1 MTKKALALL
10 MSVVMLVVGLSAC
23 ASRKQP
29 APEIVTQKV
38 TKVVADTNSFK
49 LSYSQ
54 SDSLN
59 PFEADTLNNQ
69 VIEDL
74 VFEPLFRLDENF
86 DVVPEIASSYSYVD
100 ATTLKVTIVS
110 GLKFSNGD
118 TLEASDVVSSF
129 EKAKSSPHWKNS
141 LEAIS
146 SASVNTS
153 SSVIFNLKYPD
164 PYAHRLLTFYIA
176 KTKDNKK
183 YPIGS
188 GRYIFDDG
196 NTGVKLVL
204 NKNYKEEFNPRFTSI
219 SLVNVPATD
228 SINNALNIGNI
239 SFAFRDLSNEDVA
252 RLKIN
257 KKAVNLNNMVF
268 IGLNSNYG
276 VTYNKYIR
284 QAISLAVDRTTI
296 AKSSYQGFAKQ
307 ATSIYN
313 PSTKLGMQTKIFSAT
328 ADSAAAKQAII
339 KSGYSE
345 DKLNVSLLVK
355 ESNANMVA
363 TAMVVAQ
370 SLEAVGFKVDLK
382 IYNDAQY
389 KDCLKY
395 NSYNIY
401 IGETKLPDDMRLNS
415 FLRKKGA
422 TSYGIDTNSKTAK
435 VYASYLKGESAIG
448 DFTLKFSEEMPFVPL
463 VYRQGIIC
471 YSKAMHGD
479 VQGYYGNYFSN
490 IEDWYYN

>member
-10 MSVVMLVVGLSAC
+10 LSVVMLVAGLSAC
-23 ASRKQP
+23 ASKRQP
-29 APEIVTQKV
+29 TPEIVTQKV

-59 PFEADTLNNQ
+59 PFKSDTLNNQ

-86 DVVPEIASSYSYVD
+86 DVQPEIATSYSYID
-100 ATTLKVTIVS
+100 STTLKVTIIS
-110 GLKFSNGD
+110 GLKFSDGSSLN
-118 TLEASDVVSSF
+118 ASDVVDSF
-129 EKAKSSPHWKNS
+129 EKAKSSPHWKNA

-146 SASVNTS
+146 SASVNTDS
-153 SSVIFNLKYPD
+153 SIIFNLKYAN
-164 PYAHRLLTFYIA
+164 PYAHRLLTFFVA
-176 KTKDNKK
+176 KTNDDEK

-188 GRYIFDDG
+188 GRYIFADG
-196 NTGVKLVL
+196 NGGVKLIL
-204 NKNYKEEFNPRFTSI
+204 NENYKEEFNPRFTSI

-252 RLKIN
+252 RLKLS
-257 KKAVNLNNMVF
+257 KKAVNLNNMVY

-284 QAISLAVDRTTI
+284 QAISLAIDRTTI
-296 AKSSYQGFAKQ
+296 AKSSYQGFAKE

-313 PSTKLGMQTKIFSAT
+313 PNTKLGMQTKIFSAT
-328 ADSAAAKQAII
+328 ADQAAAKQAII
-339 KSGYSE
+339 KSGYSL
-345 DKLNVSLLVK
+345 DRLKVSLLVK

-363 TAMVVAQ
+363 AAKVVAQ
-370 SLEAVGFKVDLK
+370 SLEAVGFEVNLK
-382 IYNDAQY
+382 IYNNSQY
-389 KDCLKY
+389 KDGLKY
-395 NSYNIY
+395 SSYNIY
-401 IGETKLPDDMRLNS
+401 MGETKLPDDMRLNS
-415 FLRKKGA
+415 FLKKGA
-422 TSYGIDTNSKTAK
+422 TSYGIDQESETVKTYK
-435 VYASYLKGESAIG
+435 SYLNGDSAIG
-448 DFTLKFSEEMPFVPL
+448 DFTLKFSDEMPFIPV

-479 VQGYYGNYFSN
+479 VQGHYGDYFSN